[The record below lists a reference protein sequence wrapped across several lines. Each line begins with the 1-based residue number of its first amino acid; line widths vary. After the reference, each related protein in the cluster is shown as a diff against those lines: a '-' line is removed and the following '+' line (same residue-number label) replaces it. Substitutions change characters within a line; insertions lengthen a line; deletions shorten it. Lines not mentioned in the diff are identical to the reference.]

1 MDSKY
6 TENGSLSTHECIN
19 PCSLAHR
26 STHTHYLT
34 RTHSLSH
41 PHTLTISPAHT
52 HSLTGYT
59 DDVLEYIRVSVP
71 KTMLADLKDSV
82 KNERSLNIQD
92 RYGATAVSTSHPTP

>member
-6 TENGSLSTHECIN
+6 TENGSLATHEYID

-26 STHTHYLT
+26 SAHTHSLT
-34 RTHSLSH
+34 RTH
-41 PHTLTISPAHT
+41 SPAHT

>member
-1 MDSKY
+1 MNSKY
-6 TENGSLSTHECIN
+6 FTLEKM
-19 PCSLAHR
+19 A
-26 STHTHYLT
+26 
-34 RTHSLSH
+34 HSL
-41 PHTLTISPAHT
+41 HTLTPAHT

-92 RYGATAVSTSHPTP
+92 RYGATAVSTSNPTP

>member
-1 MDSKY
+1 MNSKY
-6 TENGSLSTHECIN
+6 
-19 PCSLAHR
+19 
-26 STHTHYLT
+26 LT
-34 RTHSLSH
+34 LEKMAHSL
-41 PHTLTISPAHT
+41 HTQVHISLLTHLCSPTHT

-92 RYGATAVSTSHPTP
+92 RYGATAVSTSNPTP